1 MAWPMLAR
9 PGMRAPAIRIVAL
22 LAVLLAPVVG
32 NTQPRTAPPA
42 GKPAPPKTSTTK
54 PSVLLVHGS
63 WADGSSWD
71 KVVPLLEQKGYKVVA
86 VHLPLTSATDDIA
99 ATTRAIEAQPGDV
112 LLVAHSYG
120 GFVISR
126 AGNSPKVKGLVFVDA
141 FGLDEGE
148 TANALFKNSPPPWLK
163 TLRADG
169 GNYVWLPFETVRTTF
184 AQDLTPAEQKLI
196 MAKQGPIP
204 LSAFDEPMVDPA
216 WKKKPSWYV
225 RGNADKI
232 IPPDAQT
239 MMAKRM
245 KATLVPV
252 DAGHLAMMSRPRE
265 VANVILD
272 AAGAPAATATR

>member
-1 MAWPMLAR
+1 
-9 PGMRAPAIRIVAL
+9 MRASAIRIVAF
-22 LAVLLAPVVG
+22 LAIVLASVAG
-32 NTQPRTAPPA
+32 YTQPRTAPPA
-42 GKPAPPKTSTTK
+42 GKAPPAKAASPK
-54 PSVLLVHGS
+54 PSVLLVHGA

-71 KVVPLLEQKGYKVVA
+71 KVVPLLEQKGYKVVS

-112 LLVAHSYG
+112 LLVGHSYG

-126 AGNSPKVKGLVFVDA
+126 AGNSPKVKSLVFVDA

-148 TANALFKNSPPPWLK
+148 TANSLFKGNPPAWFK
-163 TLRADG
+163 TLQADG
-169 GNYVWLPFETVRTTF
+169 GNYVWLPFETVKSTF
-184 AQDLTPAEQKLI
+184 AQDLTLAEQKLI
-196 MAKQGPIP
+196 MAKQGPVP
-204 LSAFDEPMVDPA
+204 VSAFDEPMVDPA

-232 IPPDAQT
+232 IPADAQT

-245 KATLVPV
+245 KATLVPL
-252 DAGHLAMMSRPRE
+252 DAGHVSMMSKPRE